1 MIFFKKKKDCFTKL
15 KMWEIK
21 RVKLLICL
29 YTSVPR
35 IDMFAGKNHQILFWL
50 YHKSDVTQS
59 YLCLTLSSKKTKE
72 KQVFQRKNEN
82 TTMI

>member
-1 MIFFKKKKDCFTKL
+1 MIFFKKKMIVSQKL

-21 RVKLLICL
+21 RVKLFICL

-50 YHKSDVTQS
+50 YDKTMSFS
-59 YLCLTLSSKKTKE
+59 PYLCLTLSSKKTKE
-72 KQVFQRKNEN
+72 KQQSFRGRMK
-82 TTMI
+82 ILL